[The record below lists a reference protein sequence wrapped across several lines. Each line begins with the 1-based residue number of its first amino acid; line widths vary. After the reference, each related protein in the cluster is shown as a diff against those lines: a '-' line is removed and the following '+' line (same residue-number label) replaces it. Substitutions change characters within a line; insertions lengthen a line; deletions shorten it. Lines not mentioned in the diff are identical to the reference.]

1 VPSSPRRTTR
11 GQARPSLP
19 KGGPSRPA
27 TNNDPA
33 SGCGSDA
40 IKALNSN
47 VVKITARKKAAVGS
61 GAETGMGF
69 VFGASE
75 SEVFILTARRVVATS
90 QDIRVQFFDPRSG
103 GDFPGALKATSSKA
117 DFAVVAVSKSVRSG
131 APLPAF
137 QVLNVGRDAAVMPK
151 RKLATIGYPLG
162 RGWWCKSGEVK
173 EHVDRG
179 NDRMFLLTT
188 TPHEGRFSGAPV
200 FDEWGILLGMA
211 TEGAP
216 GGGGRALA
224 INYMMKVMRDEDW
237 QVSLSLLREP
247 VQRVMP
253 GDNSPRGPKGSS
265 ENLVPSQP
273 PGGPYIILQDKS
285 TELIVNQ
292 DSMKEF
298 ELQKKQLREL
308 IEEGKKIMD
317 RPDSYKSKKNAF
329 YGWKAECGQVLDN
342 MFQTQQHKLL
352 NNPPR
357 YRDRFDEIT
366 ELREEGPSEAE
377 LLQLITC
384 KLSKAVGYLRMV
396 VAAPLGGEVKEPLGE
411 ECAARAAAR

>member
-1 VPSSPRRTTR
+1 
-11 GQARPSLP
+11 
-19 KGGPSRPA
+19 
-27 TNNDPA
+27 
-33 SGCGSDA
+33 
-40 IKALNSN
+40 
-47 VVKITARKKAAVGS
+47 
-61 GAETGMGF
+61 MGF